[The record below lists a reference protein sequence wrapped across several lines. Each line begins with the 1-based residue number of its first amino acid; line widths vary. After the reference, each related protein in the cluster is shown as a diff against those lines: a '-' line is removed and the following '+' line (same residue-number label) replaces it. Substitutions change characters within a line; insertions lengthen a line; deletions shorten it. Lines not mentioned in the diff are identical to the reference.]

1 MTGSAERPL
10 LAIVPARGG
19 SKGVPHKNLRLLG
32 DRPLLAYTAEI
43 VAESGIAD
51 RLLISSDSEEVLRW
65 AALHGY
71 EGRQRPDELAED
83 ASTISDV
90 AVHLAEELDW
100 HGDVGVFQP
109 TSPFRS
115 VESLHQAL
123 AEFRANPVDSLA
135 SVEQE
140 HHGFWFD
147 EFDDL
152 ARARPL
158 FAQRVNRQWARHP
171 VFRETGSIQLVRAD
185 VLREGRQIVTPNHR
199 LFATPKGEG
208 LDIDTNEDLVM
219 ARRRLETGTVIFRV
233 RANARVGSGH
243 VHHCLHLADELAD
256 QQLTFLL
263 SDCDPFVA
271 ELVADHGYRSQ
282 DEGDLATD
290 LKALAGPA
298 GNVVVNDV
306 LDTSEHE
313 VLVQRSAGYRVV
325 NIEDLGPGARLAD
338 WVVNALYPVQDGDG
352 THVSSGP
359 RYATLRSEFIN
370 LPPKTV
376 RERPE
381 RILITF
387 GGTDPGGL
395 AERCTRLLASNV
407 DAEVRVIL
415 GLAAPDADLPA
426 NVVVQRHV
434 RSMAAEMMEADLVL
448 CAAGRTVYEA
458 AAVGTPVAVLAQ
470 GAREATHSHLS
481 FQSGVVFLGI
491 GPLVD
496 DQHVVGV
503 VQRLLADHALRL
515 ELSERLRKSVDA
527 RGAARIGH
535 RIRGLLRGL

>member
-1 MTGSAERPL
+1 M
-10 LAIVPARGG
+10 IV
-19 SKGVPHKNLRLLG
+19 
-32 DRPLLAYTAEI
+32 
-43 VAESGIAD
+43 
-51 RLLISSDSEEVLRW
+51 SSDSEEVLRW
-65 AALHGY
+65 AALHGF
-71 EGRQRPDELAED
+71 EGRHRPDELATD
-83 ASTISDV
+83 SSTISDV
-90 AVHLAEELDW
+90 ARHLADELEW
-100 HGDVGVFQP
+100 QGDIGVFQP

-115 VESLHQAL
+115 VDSLERAL
-123 AEFRANPVDSLA
+123 AEFHSTGVDSLA

-147 EFDDL
+147 EHDDL
-152 ARARPL
+152 SRARPL
-158 FAQRVNRQWARHP
+158 FAERVNRQWARHP
-171 VFRETGSIQLVRAD
+171 VFRETGAIQFVRAD
-185 VLREGRQIVTPNHR
+185 ALREGGQIVTDNHR
-199 LFATPKGEG
+199 LFATPKDEG
-208 LDIDTNEDLVM
+208 LDIDTNDDLVT
-219 ARRRLETGTVIFRV
+219 ARRRLETGTVVFRV

-256 QQLTFLL
+256 QRLLFLL
-263 SDCDPFVA
+263 SDCDPFVE
-271 ELVADHGYRSQ
+271 ELVAAHGYESR
-282 DEGDLATD
+282 EETDLAAD
-290 LKALAGPA
+290 LAALAGPG
-298 GNVVVNDV
+298 GNLVVNDV
-306 LDTSEHE
+306 LDTTETE

-338 WVVNALYPVQDGDG
+338 WVVNALYPVQDTDG
-352 THVSSGP
+352 AHVSSGP
-359 RYATLRSEFIN
+359 EYATLRSEFIN

-395 AERCTRLLASNV
+395 AERCSRLLADTI
-407 DAEVRVIL
+407 DAEVHVIL
-415 GLAAPDADLPA
+415 GPAAPDADFPDGIT
-426 NVVVQRHV
+426 VKRQV

-481 FQSGVVFLGI
+481 FMSGVVFLGI

-515 ELSERLRKSVDA
+515 ELSERLGRSVDA